1 MGAWWKEY
9 SGVMDNAISFA
20 RSSVEHLE
28 KTGRAQ
34 TMSPE
39 ELQNF
44 AANAAYN
51 AVRTSAIGM
60 MGEEAS
66 SAFGTMPK
74 WQEGQESLLKIPK
87 QTVQD
92 GNTRKSS
99 K

>member
-34 TMSPE
+34 SMSPE

-51 AVRTSAIGM
+51 AVRTSALGM

-66 SAFGTMPK
+66 NAFGTMPK
-74 WQEGQESLLKIPK
+74 WQEGQESLLRVERTQPSSP
-87 QTVQD
+87 
-92 GNTRKSS
+92 NTGK
-99 K
+99 